1 MTRRD
6 LGLILV
12 GALLVSGIFFII
24 VGFLYKDS
32 LGDYIQAKYLPP
44 IFNVPEEVNRDF
56 AVDVIDRTNIERK
69 KVNLSPLQE
78 NSALSYAAFLR
89 AKEIINN
96 QDFNH
101 YASGSGDIKAQKA
114 VEVVGY
120 RYSEVGENLAK
131 GFNDPNAVIEGW
143 LNSLSHKENMLKSNY
158 EEIGVAVLNGRFQG
172 QDNINIVVQLFGK
185 R

>member
-6 LGLILV
+6 FGLIFG

-24 VGFLYKDS
+24 VGFMYKDS
-32 LGDYIQAKYLPP
+32 LGGYIQAKYLPP
-44 IFNVPEEVNRDF
+44 IFNVPEEANKNF
-56 AVDVIDRTNIERK
+56 AIDIIGRTNIERK
-69 KVNLSPLQE
+69 KVNLPPLKE
-78 NSALSYAAFLR
+78 NSALNYAAYLR

-120 RYSEVGENLAK
+120 RYSEMGENLAK

-158 EEIGVAVLNGRFQG
+158 EEIGVAVLEGRFQG
-172 QDNINIVVQLFGK
+172 QNNTNIVVQLFGA